1 MRIIRRNTRTCKQ
14 SNCCHH
20 LCLAIE
26 LVHYCYH
33 PSSSIFLSRYKLS
46 LLLPPVFFYLPL
58 MLQTFIIATTRLP
71 LSSSHVTNFHYCYHP
86 SSSIFLSR
94 YKLSLLLPSVFLYL
108 PLMLQTFIIAT
119 TRLPLSSSHVTNFHY
134 CYHPS
139 SSIFLSRYKLSLLL
153 QPVFFYLPLM
163 LQTFIIATIR
173 LPLSSSHVTNFH
185 YCYHP
190 SSSIFLSCYKLSL
203 LLPPVF
209 LYLPLMLQT
218 FIIATIRLSLSSSHV
233 TNFHLQRSN

>member
-94 YKLSLLLPSVFLYL
+94 YKLSLLFRQTFIIATIRLSLPPIFLYL
-108 PLMLQTFIIAT
+108 PLTLQTFIIAT
-119 TRLPLSSSHVTNFHY
+119 TRLL
-134 CYHPS
+134 
-139 SSIFLSRYKLSLLL
+139 
-153 QPVFFYLPLM
+153 
-163 LQTFIIATIR
+163 
-173 LPLSSSHVTNFH
+173 LSSSHVTNFH

-218 FIIATIRLSLSSSHV
+218 FIIATTRLPLSSSHV
-233 TNFHLQRSN
+233 ANFHYCYHPSFSIFLSCYKLSFAT